1 MIAFLSLAT
10 VVMSPPRFWPLPQKR
25 AVGKAFGTITSTSFE
40 FASDQPAA
48 PILTQAFAR
57 YTQLCI
63 RGRLGG
69 HKLPGNTTVLEA
81 LDVRIFSSDEYL
93 GLETVWNYV
102 FVCPKQG

>member
-10 VVMSPPRFWPLPQKR
+10 VAMSPPRFWPLPQKHTT
-25 AVGKAFGTITSTSFE
+25 GKAFGTIASTSFK
-40 FASDQPAA
+40 FTSDQPAA

-93 GLETVWNYV
+93 GLETVWNHI
-102 FVCPKQG
+102 FLSEQG